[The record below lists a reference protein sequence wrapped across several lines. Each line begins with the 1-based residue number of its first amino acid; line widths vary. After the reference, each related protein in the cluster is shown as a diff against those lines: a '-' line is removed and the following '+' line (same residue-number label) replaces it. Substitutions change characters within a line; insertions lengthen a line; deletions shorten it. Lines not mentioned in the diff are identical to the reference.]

1 MGGWGGGVGVLGVH
15 PHIGVGGDW
24 RILHLQG
31 YPDLV
36 VLSELSPYM
45 SLLIAEVNNPQYHI
59 TE

>member
-1 MGGWGGGVGVLGVH
+1 MWVLGVH